1 MDKQSGISPRFN
13 IKANQRLGIGGAE
26 VKTPVCEGQA
36 QAVAVVAFACDRGI
50 VRGDVIE
57 ECGGLVDRQVDFT
70 RHRIAGLCV
79 THKKRAAARL
89 RP

>member
-1 MDKQSGISPRFN
+1 MSPEPLQGRNQHQHFMSFMDKQSGISPRFN

-50 VRGDVIE
+50 VRGDV
-57 ECGGLVDRQVDFT
+57 VRSA
-70 RHRIAGLCV
+70 AGSLTV
-79 THKKRAAARL
+79 RL
-89 RP
+89 ISPDTG